1 MVAPLAGEVSS
12 PKDEFSEAAEDL
24 KSAGK
29 SALKGLNSVFDSA
42 GKSVEKITKPL
53 TSRACVGKWVFTN
66 GKSTTTIECDEDGTM
81 SFTQGSGLSSTTYA
95 GSYTST
101 ASVITFRI
109 TKKTGK
115 TLFTKGSDSV
125 DESWKISYKSSS
137 DERLTVTCPS
147 FLKDANGYDF
157 SNPTVFVKK

>member
-1 MVAPLAGEVSS
+1 MVFPLTGEVSA
-12 PKDEFSEAAEDL
+12 PKDEFSEAAQDL

-29 SALKGLNSVFDSA
+29 SALKGLNSMFDSA

-53 TSRACVGKWVFTN
+53 TSRACVGTWVFTN
-66 GKSTTTIECDEDGTM
+66 GKSVSTITCDEDGTM
-81 SFTQGSGLSSTTYA
+81 SFTQSSGLSSTTYA

-101 ASVITFRI
+101 PSVITFRI

-115 TLFTKGSDSV
+115 TLLVRDSDSI
-125 DESWKISYKSSS
+125 DETWKISYKSSS
-137 DERLTVTCPS
+137 DERITVTCAS
-147 FLKDANGYDF
+147 FPNDGNGYDF